1 MESCSWVGNLNTIK
15 IQIIPYDRQAP
26 RWPPVTPTSWYSH
39 PCIVLSHTEP
49 GWSMWPPVCG
59 RRDGVPLLRL
69 RGKDCGFCLVHP
81 LSSLLPHFILFFLFF
96 IFLAVL
102 VFVAACRLFLSCGE
116 RGLLFVAVHGLLI
129 AVASLAAE
137 HGLQACRLQQ
147 LWHAGS
153 VVVARGLSSCGAWA
167 QSLRGMWDLPGPGS
181 NPCPLHWQADS

>member
-102 VFVAACRLFLSCGE
+102 GLRCCVQAILELRRAGATLCCGARASYCGGFSCCRA
-116 RGLLFVAVHGLLI
+116 RA
-129 AVASLAAE
+129 
-137 HGLQACRLQQ
+137 QQ
-147 LWHAGS
+147 LWRTGLVAPRHVGS
-153 VVVARGLSSCGAWA
+153 SRTRA
-167 QSLRGMWDLPGPGS
+167 QTHVPCIGRWILNHYATREVPGQGYF
-181 NPCPLHWQADS
+181 